1 MLKSLP
7 KLLFFIFLTICS
19 LNLCAQSFDDLASK
33 NGDNAFEEDWFKVFI
48 RNTSV
53 NSKYTPNYGGFTV
66 NVAIRQDES
75 KKWGL
80 RSRYENPSLGDFI
93 YSAINLSQDIKN
105 GTSTKEVYDDHAHGG
120 GFLGWYQVYLNAY
133 TNRKLIISPG
143 ITMGDYIFGSR
154 YDKGNGIK
162 DYDPNGYYFAVGPAI
177 MASYVINK
185 KLWIDGYINYDI
197 TVLKVKND
205 SVDPNYKMP
214 SFMSIGADLN
224 TTYKFF
230 GGFRINK
237 VMDSGVNKENS
248 SRLDI
253 SVGMCF

>member
-1 MLKSLP
+1 MLKPIL
-7 KLLFFIFLTICS
+7 KQFLFLFLLLGS
-19 LNLCAQSFDDLASK
+19 ANLSAQSFDDLKRK
-33 NGDNAFEEDWFKVFI
+33 NGKNAFEEDWLKVFV
-48 RNTSV
+48 RYTSA
-53 NSKYTPNYGGFTV
+53 NSKYTPNYSGFTI
-66 NVAIRQDES
+66 NVAIREDNS

-80 RSRYENPSLGDFI
+80 RTRYENPTLGDLF
-93 YSAINLSQDIKN
+93 YSIVNLSKDIKN

-133 TNRKLIISPG
+133 TSGKLIISPG
-143 ITMGDYIFGSR
+143 ITMGDYIYGSR
-154 YDKGNGIK
+154 YDKGNGKK

-185 KLWIDGYINYDI
+185 KLWLDGYINYDI
-197 TVLKVKND
+197 SVVKVKND
-205 SVDPNYKMP
+205 SVDPDYKKP

-237 VMDSGVNKENS
+237 LIDKGINKDNS

-253 SVGMCF
+253 SFGMCF